1 MEPYM
6 LNWSIWMGLSDDC
19 IHVMSFF
26 DDLWLFK
33 CRLMGLPLKRQGKI
47 ELSIVYVPGE
57 NWQILTFS
65 ALIS

>member
-1 MEPYM
+1 M

-47 ELSIVYVPGE
+47 EFSLVYVPGE
-57 NWQILTFS
+57 NCRS
-65 ALIS
+65 